1 MNVYEEI
8 RFWDWAVN
16 DEKWSATDLKQVLN
30 GYKVTVTLSAFLFRG
45 FFIFMPHTH
54 THSHPTHTYT
64 LHTHTHT
71 NLLQIEPLTFT
82 YLQRNF
88 FQEQATSLNLKGFFS
103 KKILD
108 EKKVGVAL
116 FDAHGE
122 TSRPAVWDKW
132 NRQTHSSMQIE
143 IWKTPLLLLKF
154 YFKKS

>member
-1 MNVYEEI
+1 MTKTTKQVHLNVYEEI
-8 RFWDWAVN
+8 RFWDWVVN

-30 GYKVTVTLSAFLFRG
+30 GYKVTVTLSAFLFLFRG

-54 THSHPTHTYT
+54 THTHT
-64 LHTHTHT
+64 LHTHLHLIHTHT

-108 EKKVGVAL
+108 EKKSGSGA
-116 FDAHGE
+116 FWCP
-122 TSRPAVWDKW
+122 RR
-132 NRQTHSSMQIE
+132 NQ
-143 IWKTPLLLLKF
+143 
-154 YFKKS
+154 

>member
-8 RFWDWAVN
+8 RFWDWVVN

-54 THSHPTHTYT
+54 SYTLHTHLHLTHT
-64 LHTHTHT
+64 HTHTHT

-103 KKILD
+103 KKNLD

-132 NRQTHSSMQIE
+132 NGQTHSSMQIE
-143 IWKTPLLLLKF
+143 IWKNPLLLLKF
-154 YFKKS
+154 YL

>member
-1 MNVYEEI
+1 MICHWPETGP
-8 RFWDWAVN
+8 
-16 DEKWSATDLKQVLN
+16 KWVQSDRDLKCV
-30 GYKVTVTLSAFLFRG
+30 SFSFSRLFYLYA
-45 FFIFMPHTH
+45 TH
-54 THSHPTHTYT
+54 TLLHPTHTLTPY
-64 LHTHTHT
+64 THTHT

-103 KKILD
+103 KKNLD